1 MTSWFTGLPS
11 LPFPSKKAELSF
23 AGKSE
28 YLWWLAFLRLSQDY
42 WWLCHEEGHC
52 LDLRMCTVWHTFGN
66 VFEYD
71 TFNEWW
77 QNKAELVFAE
87 TTKPPKVTDIT
98 IQSQL
103 LMIERDQHALLEI
116 PLYMS
121 DQDILDQVLTLIHLY
136 PNIARQFQS
145 SAKHIL
151 LKTKTNERKQ
161 IPIIYQI
168 ALLARVVDCINQI
181 DPSSTQRLAKM
192 KSYEIGS
199 AIHISPSAVLQNHD
213 SLDTRLDK
221 QNRTRALVSQKK
233 KKAEKIIAN
242 VEVGRYLSCAE
253 VKPHVRWS
261 VAQSKEMNAAIANG
275 DWFNQSA
282 VAREYTF
289 LTSQLPL
296 DMNDQNG
303 YEKIIAEINA
313 FKEVGK

>member
-103 LMIERDQHALLEI
+103 LMI
-116 PLYMS
+116 
-121 DQDILDQVLTLIHLY
+121 
-136 PNIARQFQS
+136 
-145 SAKHIL
+145 
-151 LKTKTNERKQ
+151 
-161 IPIIYQI
+161 
-168 ALLARVVDCINQI
+168 
-181 DPSSTQRLAKM
+181 
-192 KSYEIGS
+192 
-199 AIHISPSAVLQNHD
+199 
-213 SLDTRLDK
+213 
-221 QNRTRALVSQKK
+221 
-233 KKAEKIIAN
+233 
-242 VEVGRYLSCAE
+242 
-253 VKPHVRWS
+253 
-261 VAQSKEMNAAIANG
+261 
-275 DWFNQSA
+275 
-282 VAREYTF
+282 
-289 LTSQLPL
+289 
-296 DMNDQNG
+296 
-303 YEKIIAEINA
+303 
-313 FKEVGK
+313 